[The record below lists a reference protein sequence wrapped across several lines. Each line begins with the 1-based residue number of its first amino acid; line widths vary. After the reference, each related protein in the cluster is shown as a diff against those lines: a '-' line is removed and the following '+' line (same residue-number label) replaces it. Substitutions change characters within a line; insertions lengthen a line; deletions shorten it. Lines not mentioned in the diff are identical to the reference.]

1 MFPYCWFLQNSVW
14 AFKFLVPI
22 EYSSPV
28 HATGFYRTLNCWF
41 LQIYFRY
48 VSYWFVQNICFGV
61 KCFLRKTMCVRALGG
76 SYTTLGF
83 YAAGFCR
90 KPLKCQNYWVF
101 FLHNTACVRAVD
113 GSYMALYFLFFL
125 TDHRVGIHVVGIY
138 RALLGFPQS
147 YFLQSTEKH
156 KNITDNIY
164 KAHFDVGTS
173 S

>member
-22 EYSSPV
+22 EYSSCV

-90 KPLKCQNYWVF
+90 KPLKCQNYFFF

-113 GSYMALYFLFFL
+113 GSYMALYFLFFNRSSRGYSCCWYL
-125 TDHRVGIHVVGIY
+125 QGTFGISSELLLAEHRE
-138 RALLGFPQS
+138 
-147 YFLQSTEKH
+147 T
-156 KNITDNIY
+156 
-164 KAHFDVGTS
+164 
-173 S
+173 